1 MFKARLDEAELLQKV
16 LEAVSVKGLI
26 KEASWNCSESGVLI
40 EAKDSSGGVIVSL
53 LLPSNVFKK
62 YSCDQPLLLGMNIDT
77 MSKILKNAD
86 VTDRTVIRAADS
98 PDSVTI
104 EIGFADGEAYQS
116 YEMKLMD
123 TETIEL
129 PEMTF
134 SCTIEMK
141 SVLFQ
146 KLCRDL
152 SQIGE
157 SMSIDCSA
165 EKAKFTASGDSCTGD
180 IVMIPWGNPGEDVV
194 TIKMQE
200 ACTRTGTFDLK
211 LFNFCEDMAKPLYGD
226 VTLSLS
232 SDGPLDIDYK
242 LRTRWVDHHIHYYV
256 IPK

>member
-1 MFKARLDEAELLQKV
+1 MFNARLDEAELLQKV

-26 KEASWNCSESGVLI
+26 KEASWNCSESGVQI
-40 EAKDSSGGVIVSL
+40 QAKDSSGGVIVSL
-53 LLPSNVFKK
+53 FLPSNLFKD

-77 MSKILKNAD
+77 MSKILKSAD
-86 VTDRTVIRAADS
+86 VTDGITIKAADS

-104 EIGFADGEAYQS
+104 IHAYMEGCGS

-129 PEMTF
+129 PEMTS
-134 SCTIEMK
+134 SCTIEMDSK
-141 SVLFQ
+141 VFQ
-146 KLCRDL
+146 KLGHDL

-165 EKAKFTASGDSCTGD
+165 EKAKFSSSGDSCTGD

-211 LFNFCEDMAKPLYGD
+211 LFNFCEDMAKPLYGS

-242 LRTRWVDHHIHYYV
+242 LTTRWIDHHIHYYL